1 MPEPGPIV
9 GTSPIR
15 KEGLAKVTGRAQY
28 VDDITLPGM
37 WYGATVRSTIARG
50 RITSITY
57 DSAID
62 WSHFTIVT
70 AADIPGENT
79 IIHLTKD
86 HPCLA
91 SENINHPA
99 EPILLLAHPDKN
111 VLHAAVEAVHIT
123 YEELP
128 GVFTIEDSETGAAGD
143 IGKVVWDHR
152 GHGGSPNTFKT
163 FLMQKG
169 DDPLADSALQAVF
182 QSADFIVEG
191 EYRTGAQEHLYIEN
205 NGVIAEAFRAANG
218 SLDSVTVSGSMQCPY
233 YLVHA
238 LELVFNLPAEKCR
251 VIQTETGGAFG
262 GKEDFPSVIGSHA
275 ALLAMKSGHP
285 VKICYDRAED
295 LIATTKRHPSRT
307 RHRTAV
313 SRDGKLLAGEIEVA
327 IDGGAYAT
335 LSAVVLSRA
344 TIHAPGPYH
353 WPHLTVRAKA
363 MATNIAPHGAFRGFG
378 APQSLFALERH
389 MDKIA
394 KAVGLTPEELRRRNF
409 LATGDHTATG
419 QHLTDPVDMQGLLT
433 RALHES
439 NYHAKRAEFDRT
451 NLTSTIKRGI
461 GFAAFMHGSGFTGSG
476 ERRLNSLV
484 KIKITPEGRPCIL
497 VSSTEFGQGTN
508 TILSQVCAQTLRIP
522 YDEVLVAQPDTSIVP
537 NSGPTVASRT
547 AMIVGKL
554 VERASESILATLGLP
569 SHSTPLLSSR
579 STRLLSSRSAAKGSA
594 SPLDEPPSYKADQ
607 FRTAALA
614 YLAAHG
620 SLVAEARYEAPGNIF
635 WDDDQYKGDAYPTY
649 AWAVYVAEVTVDTL
663 TYIAEVKD
671 FHALQDVGKVI
682 HPILAKGQIEGGVAQ
697 GIGYALYEKCV
708 YVDGLMRNNQMTN
721 YIMPTSADLPPIH
734 VHFEETPSIHG
745 PQGAKGIGELPMDG
759 PAPAILNAIEHAT
772 GIAFTEI
779 PLLPEDIFERMSCTP
794 AGSDEGGGTED
805 LKPAIDRD
813 TRVEATA

>member
-1 MPEPGPIV
+1 MLERGPIV

-15 KEGLAKVTGRAQY
+15 KEGLAKVTGRALY

-50 RITSITY
+50 RITSITF
-57 DSAID
+57 DPGID
-62 WSHFTIVT
+62 WSQFTIVT
-70 AADIPGENT
+70 AADIPGENC
-79 IIHLTKD
+79 IVHLTKD

-91 SENINHPA
+91 AEFVNHPA
-99 EPILLLAHPDKN
+99 EPILLLAHPDGA
-111 VLHAAVEAVHIT
+111 VLHAAVEAVHVT

-128 GVFTIEDSETGAAGD
+128 GVFTIEDSELGAAGD
-143 IGKVVWDHR
+143 ESKVVWDHPD
-152 GHGGSPNTFKT
+152 HGGHANTFKT
-163 FLMQKG
+163 LLLQKG
-169 DDPLADSALQAVF
+169 DEPLPDAELEEIFAA
-182 QSADFIVEG
+182 ADFVVEG
-191 EYRTGAQEHLYIEN
+191 EYRTGAQEQLYIEN
-205 NGVIAEAFRAANG
+205 NGVIAEAFFSPDGR
-218 SLDSVTVSGSMQCPY
+218 LESVTVSGSMQCPY

-238 LELVFNLPAEKCR
+238 LEVVFNLSAEKCR

-275 ALLAMKSGHP
+275 ALLAMRSGHP
-285 VKICYDRAED
+285 VKLCYDRAED

-313 SRDGKLLAGEIEVA
+313 SRDGKLLAGTIDLA
-327 IDGGAYAT
+327 LDGGAYAT
-335 LSAVVLSRA
+335 LSAVVLSRSS
-344 TIHAPGPYH
+344 IHAPGPYH

-363 MATNIAPHGAFRGFG
+363 MATNVAPHGAFRGFG

-394 KAVGLTPEELRRRNF
+394 HTIGLTPEEFRRRNF
-409 LATGDHTATG
+409 LSTGMHTATG
-419 QHLTDPVDMQGLLT
+419 QHLSEPVDMDHLLT
-433 RALHES
+433 RALKES
-439 NYHAKRAEFDRT
+439 NYHVKRAEFDRT
-451 NLTSTIKRGI
+451 NPTSTIKRGI

-484 KIKITPEGRPCIL
+484 KIELTPDACPRIL

-522 YDEVLVAQPDTSIVP
+522 YEEVLVAQPDTKIVP
-537 NSGPTVASRT
+537 DSGPTVASRT

-554 VERASESILATLGLP
+554 VERASESVLTTLAPYLTFTAVP
-569 SHSTPLLSSR
+569 ADFDYSFACEVPANYTP
-579 STRLLSSRSAAKGSA
+579 AQF
-594 SPLDEPPSYKADQ
+594 KA
-607 FRTAALA
+607 AALI
-614 YLAAHG
+614 YLAQHG

-635 WDDDQYKGDAYPTY
+635 WDDDKYKGDAYPTY

-671 FHALQDVGKVI
+671 FHALQEVGKVI

-734 VHFEETPSIHG
+734 VYFEETPSIHG
-745 PQGAKGIGELPMDG
+745 PGGAKGIGELPIDG

-772 GIAFTEI
+772 GISFTEI
-779 PLLPEDIFERMSCTP
+779 PLLPEDIFERMTSTP
-794 AGSDEGGGTED
+794 ASGTED
-805 LKPAIDRD
+805 LNPAIDLD
-813 TRVEATA
+813 TRTETTEVQA